1 MALRARSGSVN
12 EVAERV
18 KVLSIDG
25 GGIRG
30 VVPALVLAEIE
41 RRAGRPAASLFDL
54 IAGTSTGGLLAC
66 ALAKPGALPAE
77 ELVAL
82 YEVEG
87 PRIFSRTVFQR
98 IRSGEGLLDEK
109 YDASGLE
116 DVLDRYLGDAR
127 LRETTTDVLVTAYDT
142 ERRRPEFFK
151 STRAREETSRDAPLR
166 DVARAT
172 AAAPTYFQPALI
184 EGRPLIDGGVFAVNP
199 GMCALAEVLRYTPD
213 AEVVLVSLG
222 TGQLTRPFGYD
233 EVKDWGLV
241 EWARPLIDVVF
252 DGASD
257 VADYQLTQL
266 LGAERFFRFQ
276 TELTSA
282 SDDLDDASEAN
293 LRALRLTGERLLEER
308 ARDLDAALAAL
319 DA

>member
-1 MALRARSGSVN
+1 
-12 EVAERV
+12 VAERV

-30 VVPALVLAEIE
+30 IIPALVLAEIE
-41 RRAGRPAASLFDL
+41 RRTGRPAAATFDL

-66 ALAKPGALPAE
+66 ALAKPDALPAE

-82 YEVEG
+82 YEDEG

-109 YDASGLE
+109 YDAAGLE
-116 DVLDRYLGDAR
+116 EVLDRYLGDAR
-127 LRETTTDVLVTAYDT
+127 LRDAVTDILVTAYDT
-142 ERRRPEFFK
+142 EAREPEFFK
-151 STRAREETSRDAPLR
+151 SARAREDDARDAALR

-172 AAAPTYFQPALI
+172 AAAPTYFQPALVS
-184 EGRPLIDGGVFAVNP
+184 ERPLIDGGVFAVNP
-199 GMCALAEVLRYTPD
+199 GMCALAEVLRYTPG

-222 TGQLTRPFGYD
+222 TGRLTRPFPYD

-241 EWARPLIDVVF
+241 EWARPLIDIVF

-257 VADYQLTQL
+257 VVDYQLTQL
-266 LGAERFFRFQ
+266 VGEERFFRFQ
-276 TELTSA
+276 TELTGA
-282 SDDLDDASEAN
+282 SDDLDDASEEN
-293 LRALRLTGERLLEER
+293 LRALRRTGEQLIDER
-308 ARDLDAALAAL
+308 AADLDAAIAAIG
-319 DA
+319 AG